1 MTTHLS
7 HAERQTRDLWRN
19 YSKEL
24 GRRNAGKKQI
34 TLPAALERIAELEA
48 MVEHLKNIITTNG
61 IEMGGRVDSLKD
73 AGWLTAKQYAASVG
87 VSVSQV
93 TRNWAWLRG
102 QGAIQEGNGYMHIP
116 ASLAGCKYPRKTRK
130 SPKN

>member
-7 HAERQTRDLWRN
+7 HAERQTKKLWSN

-24 GRRNAGKKQI
+24 GRRNTKKKQLS
-34 TLPAALERIAELEA
+34 LPDALKRIEELEA
-48 MVEHLKNIITTNG
+48 QVEHLRGIISASG
-61 IEMGGRVDSLKD
+61 IEMGVRVDSLKD
-73 AGWLTAKQYAASVG
+73 AGWLTAKQYADSIG

-93 TRNWAWLRG
+93 TRNWPWLRG
-102 QGAIQEGNGYMHIP
+102 QGAIQEGNGYLHIP

-130 SPKN
+130 SPRN